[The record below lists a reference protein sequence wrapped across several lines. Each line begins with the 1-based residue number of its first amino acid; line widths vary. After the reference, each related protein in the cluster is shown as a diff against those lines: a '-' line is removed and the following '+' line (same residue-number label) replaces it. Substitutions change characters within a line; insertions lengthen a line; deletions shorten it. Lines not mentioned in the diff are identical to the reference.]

1 MCWFCIPYQY
11 HNKEESEIKKNYS
24 EMPDEVSRILTDES
38 ISLIDRIKY
47 AEDRKSE
54 RWYSCDRVMNLVGVP
69 STTFNRYLQ
78 VIRANND
85 EIYHRVATGKL
96 RVTMAADL
104 LKQMDYPF
112 RNRLERMGASIIYIG
127 SRHVI
132 YEYHQ
137 CCYLGIAYPAKER
150 NNELKVAHYLEKLYR
165 IDNEPY
171 AVDTIIKLI
180 NDGYSIGKTLL
191 VRTPD
196 RKPAGTLRHYIYA
209 AYHKADLNL
218 ILNERVELDFNS
230 AYSTGT
236 ETLMDLRISNLSGPL
251 DKTVV
256 PISGWTAVMRRG
268 KDIVITRKAGG
279 LVTYTDFSPE
289 LYRVLNDY
297 GALHTKAD
305 DNRLCLLIDS
315 KHDIYLY
322 HLRMIEHLYGLPH
335 DTEGLIA
342 NIERFRDEYL
352 RQGMVVDHIDND
364 CTNDRLSNLML
375 MSLENNNVKSA
386 IMRAIKKLGYPFFCW
401 AERYDDTAITLQA
414 GYFSQFKRPRY
425 MVEGVFTVKQFLA
438 EAQNF
443 VDCAREECAIY
454 DEFERLERKEEEKQ
468 K

>member
-1 MCWFCIPYQY
+1 MLALHPHYQY

-24 EMPDEVSRILTDES
+24 EMPDKVLRILTDDS

-47 AEDRKSE
+47 AEDRKTE
-54 RWYSCDRVMNLVGVP
+54 GWYSCDRVMNLVGVP

-132 YEYHQ
+132 YEYRQ

-209 AYHKADLNL
+209 TYHKAELTQ
-218 ILNERVELDFNS
+218 ILS
-230 AYSTGT
+230 
-236 ETLMDLRISNLSGPL
+236 ETVGFDSKVIQMNNLMDLRISNLRGPL
-251 DKTVV
+251 DKAVP

-268 KDIVITRKAGG
+268 KDIVITRKADG

-305 DNRLCLLIDS
+305 DNRLCLLIDG

-322 HLRMIEHLYGLPH
+322 HLRMIEHLYGLPR

-342 NIERFRDEYL
+342 NVERFRSEYL
-352 RQGMVVDHIDND
+352 RKGMVIDHIDND

-375 MSLENNNVKSA
+375 MSLENNSAKSA

-425 MVEGVFTVKQFLA
+425 IVEGVFTVKQFLE